1 MYKRVGDQK
10 RAHFCLVSKGEQ
22 TVKKGRKDK
31 KRKKKERPR
40 RKVWIS
46 MIFGMDFKW
55 KARILWF
62 CMISRDFYEF
72 QT

>member
-1 MYKRVGDQK
+1 MKTKFGLIFFGQR
-10 RAHFCLVSKGEQ
+10 Q
-22 TVKKGRKDK
+22 TVKAKRRREG

-40 RKVWIS
+40 RKVCIS

-62 CMISRDFYEF
+62 CMDF
-72 QT
+72 

>member
-1 MYKRVGDQK
+1 MKTKFGLIFFGQR
-10 RAHFCLVSKGEQ
+10 Q
-22 TVKKGRKDK
+22 TVKAKRRREG

-55 KARILWF
+55 KAKILWF
-62 CMISRDFYEF
+62 CMDF
-72 QT
+72 